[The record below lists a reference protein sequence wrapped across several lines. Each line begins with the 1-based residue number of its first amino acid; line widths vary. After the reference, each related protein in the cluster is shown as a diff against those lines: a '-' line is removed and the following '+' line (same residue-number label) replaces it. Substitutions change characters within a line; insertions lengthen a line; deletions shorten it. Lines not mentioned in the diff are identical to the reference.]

1 MRAAIPTIIF
11 VTLLVAISV
20 VLAGVASA
28 LALALPD
35 AEHLDADMASLIRA
49 DYSADPEGRRLAPLS
64 NEIVEVVRQDERNL
78 QEEIAGVEIVPVF
91 ILDPSSDSGPVD
103 SDSESPAP
111 SPTPEDTPTP
121 APASAPTSTPTPGPA
136 YTPTPIPVDSDGD
149 GVPDADDNC
158 PKVSNSDQGD
168 NDGDGL
174 GDACDPDDD
183 NDGIPDTSD
192 KCPELPNSDRADQDA
207 DGCPR
212 GPER

>member
-1 MRAAIPTIIF
+1 M
-11 VTLLVAISV
+11 TLLVAISV

-28 LALALPD
+28 LAPARPN
-35 AEHLDADMASLIRA
+35 AEHLDADLASLIRA

-91 ILDPSSDSGPVD
+91 ILDPSSDSGPGD
-103 SDSESPAP
+103 SDSGSPAP

-121 APASAPTSTPTPGPA
+121 APTPTPGPTH
-136 YTPTPIPVDSDGD
+136 TPTPMPVDSDGD

-158 PKVSNSDQGD
+158 PNISNSDQGD

-183 NDGIPDTSD
+183 NDGIPDSSD
-192 KCPELPNSDRADQDA
+192 KCPELPNSDLADQSG

-212 GPER
+212 GPR

>member
-1 MRAAIPTIIF
+1 MRAAIPTTIF

-28 LALALPD
+28 LALARPD
-35 AEHLDADMASLIRA
+35 AEHLDADLASLIRA
-49 DYSADPEGRRLAPLS
+49 DYSADPEGARLAPLG
-64 NEIVEVVRQDERNL
+64 EGIIDAVRQDERNL

-91 ILDPSSDSGPVD
+91 ILDSSSDSGL
-103 SDSESPAP
+103 PAP
-111 SPTPEDTPTP
+111 SPTPEDTPAP
-121 APASAPTSTPTPGPA
+121 APASTPTATPTPVPTP
-136 YTPTPIPVDSDGD
+136 TPTPIPVDSDSD

-192 KCPELPNSDRADQDA
+192 KCPELPNSDRADQSR

-212 GPER
+212 GP